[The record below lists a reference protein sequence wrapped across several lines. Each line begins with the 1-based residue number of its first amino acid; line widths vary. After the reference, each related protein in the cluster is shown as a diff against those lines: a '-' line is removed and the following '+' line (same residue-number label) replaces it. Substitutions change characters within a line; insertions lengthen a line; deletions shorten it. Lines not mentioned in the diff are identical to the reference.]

1 MVVRW
6 FVISEIRKDNSM
18 IRARV
23 VLTVFTLLLVSGGE
37 ALAAMSITNRDAYER
52 TLQITEGRPS
62 TGCAKRVAVSYL
74 IMELNEALKATSRF
88 IYSKAA
94 SLGHREPSP

>member
-1 MVVRW
+1 
-6 FVISEIRKDNSM
+6 M

-52 TLQITEGRPS
+52 TLQITEGHE
-62 TGCAKRVAVSYL
+62 YHQ
-74 IMELNEALKATSRF
+74 SRR
-88 IYSKAA
+88 I
-94 SLGHREPSP
+94 